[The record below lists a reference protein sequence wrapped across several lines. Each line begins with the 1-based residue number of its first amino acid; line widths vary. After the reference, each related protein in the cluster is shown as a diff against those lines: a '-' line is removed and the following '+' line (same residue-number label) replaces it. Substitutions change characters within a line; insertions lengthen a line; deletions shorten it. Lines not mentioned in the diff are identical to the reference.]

1 MVSTIARNDSDP
13 DNHDSHHRERPGF
26 RERIIFGHG
35 EYCNNTFSKMF
46 ASSFRFLWPFE
57 VRDTY
62 VQNRETRLF
71 HFSSTFLERTEDLR
85 CWCMEVDFVNA
96 YPEFRGD
103 IPLFNSRAPQLDFR
117 SDVTQWQY
125 FPSRPEIEEEGS
137 SSGEESL
144 SKNGI
149 LSRTGRRIGGMVPKI
164 M

>member
-1 MVSTIARNDSDP
+1 
-13 DNHDSHHRERPGF
+13 
-26 RERIIFGHG
+26 
-35 EYCNNTFSKMF
+35 MF

-125 FPSRPEIEEEGS
+125 FPSRPEIEEDGN
-137 SSGEESL
+137 SSGEECM
-144 SKNGI
+144 SKNGM
-149 LSRTGRRIGGMVPKI
+149 LSRTGRRKCEMVPKI
-164 M
+164 MEWKGEMTSDSTTLLDPGLEEGRFGSICRYAESTST